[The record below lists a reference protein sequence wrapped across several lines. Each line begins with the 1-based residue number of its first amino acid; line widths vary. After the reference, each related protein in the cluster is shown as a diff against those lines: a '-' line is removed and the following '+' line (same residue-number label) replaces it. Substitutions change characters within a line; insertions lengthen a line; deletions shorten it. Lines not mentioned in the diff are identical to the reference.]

1 MIESAKNKLQPLE
14 IILCILLS
22 AIVIITFTQ
31 VLFRYVFQFSLAWTE
46 ELARFVFLWLASL
59 SIAYAFKMRSHFALT
74 FLSNRIKDKQ
84 KIRLHILVN
93 ILMLLFLIVFV
104 WQAVEYNLSV
114 MDQIGPSTGLSMSIP
129 YSSSIVGGLLMIYYV
144 VKEFLKKIDKGS
156 E

>member
-1 MIESAKNKLQPLE
+1 MIESDKNKLQPLE

-31 VLFRYVFQFSLAWTE
+31 VLFLYVFQFSLAWTE

-59 SIAYAFKMRSHFALT
+59 SIAYAFKMRSHFSLT
-74 FLSNRIKDKQ
+74 FLMDKIKDKQ
-84 KIRLHILVN
+84 KTKLYIIVN
-93 ILMLLFLIVFV
+93 SLMLLFLIVFV

-114 MDQIGPSTGLSMSIP
+114 IDQIGPSTGLSMSIP

-144 VKEFLKKIDKGS
+144 VKEFLKKIDKGL

>member
-1 MIESAKNKLQPLE
+1 MIEPAQNKLQPLE
-14 IILCILLS
+14 LILCGLLS

-74 FLSNRIKDKQ
+74 FLMDRLKDKQ
-84 KIRLHILVN
+84 KIRLYILVN
-93 ILMLLFLIVFV
+93 SLILLFLIVFV
-104 WQAVEYNLSV
+104 WQSVEYNLSV
-114 MDQIGPSTGLSMSIP
+114 FDQIGPSTGLSMSIP
-129 YSSSIVGGLLMIYYV
+129 YSSTIVGGLLMIYYV
-144 VKEFLKKIDKGS
+144 IKDFLKKIGKGL

>member
-1 MIESAKNKLQPLE
+1 MIESDKNKLQPLE

-59 SIAYAFKMRSHFALT
+59 SIAYAFKMRSHFSLT
-74 FLSNRIKDKQ
+74 FLMDKIKDKQ
-84 KIRLHILVN
+84 KTKLYIIVN
-93 ILMLLFLIVFV
+93 SLMLLFLIVFV

-114 MDQIGPSTGLSMSIP
+114 IDQIGPSTGLSMSIP

-144 VKEFLKKIDKGS
+144 VKDFLKKIGKGL

>member
-144 VKEFLKKIDKGS
+144 VKEFLKKIDKGL

>member
-74 FLSNRIKDKQ
+74 FLMDRLKDKQ
-84 KIRLHILVN
+84 KIRLYILVN
-93 ILMLLFLIVFV
+93 SLILLFLIVFV

-114 MDQIGPSTGLSMSIP
+114 FDQIGPSTGVSMSIP
-129 YSSSIVGGLLMIYYV
+129 YSSTIVGGLLMIYYV
-144 VKEFLKKIDKGS
+144 IKDFLKKIDKGL